1 MTPKYLVIGSCAMQY
16 FFDIGRKPK
25 DTDIICTYD
34 DMKLLLKQ
42 MEVKST
48 YPIDSG
54 KKQVAFC
61 TNGDIYE
68 FEIAWPNSC
77 AEEILNS
84 CGYIRWYK
92 AIGDCALYAAPI
104 EILYMLKM
112 SHRFKKDSPHFLKT
126 MQDIRLIREKSPWV
140 ELNLQ
145 NELKTLYE
153 RRMAETYTNS
163 LPKLNQSKES
173 FFNDSVPYTLDHD
186 SIHEAIKISHQPAYK
201 FFKPKDSEVMV
212 SKEMWDNCSYD
223 IKLLAGYE
231 EACVLAIERS
241 LHPFPN
247 GKTTLEAFE
256 YALMKI
262 CTSVTSGWF
271 RLWCWEHYDNILT
284 FHNTA
289 GYNYY
294 NRFKKCLESGYVK
307 LYKEQ

>member
-1 MTPKYLVIGSCAMQY
+1 MTPKYLVIGSCALEY
-16 FFDIGRKPK
+16 FLDIGRKPK

-34 DMKLLLKQ
+34 NMKLLLKQ

-54 KKQVAFC
+54 KKQAAFC

-77 AEEILNS
+77 AEEILNYRYDD
-84 CGYIRWYK
+84 CYVHRV
-92 AIGDCALYAAPI
+92 IGTNVLHTAP
-104 EILYMLKM
+104 LDVQYMLKM

-126 MQDIRLIREKSPWV
+126 MKDIKLLRKEFGSEEVKEDLKSI
-140 ELNLQ
+140 
-145 NELKTLYE
+145 YE
-153 RRMAETYTNS
+153 RRMVETYTYAH
-163 LPKLNQSKES
+163 PKLNQNKES
-173 FFNDSVPYTLDHD
+173 FFDESVPYTLDHD

-247 GKTTLEAFE
+247 GKTTQEAFE

-271 RLWCWEHYDNILT
+271 REWCWEHYENILT

-289 GYNYY
+289 GHNYY